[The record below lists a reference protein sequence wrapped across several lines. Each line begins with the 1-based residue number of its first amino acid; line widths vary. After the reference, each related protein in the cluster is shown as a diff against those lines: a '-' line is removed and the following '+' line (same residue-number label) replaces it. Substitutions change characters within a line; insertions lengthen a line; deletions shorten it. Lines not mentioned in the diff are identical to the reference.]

1 VLERKFE
8 YLVALAKEG
17 HFGRAASA
25 CLVSQPTL
33 SAAIQ
38 QLEAELGVQIVKRG
52 QRFQGFTEQGEL
64 VLAAAQRMAMEC
76 DRLRQNLRD
85 RRNDFSGM
93 LRIGVLG
100 SVIPLLKTFTI
111 PFRRCY
117 PDVNLKVTILNS
129 FDVRQ
134 AFEESSLDI
143 AITYLDR
150 ALRRYNRTR
159 VLYTEE
165 YELLIRK
172 GTAFSGRKSVSWEEL
187 GQLPLCLFPPESHIF
202 GAREAALLNETLSKT
217 SHIITSAVWMVI
229 DHVRT
234 GNWASVLPRPVRMM
248 ISDDDELEA
257 VPLPTAGKPASV
269 AIAIPNREPV
279 SPVAQAFFEVA
290 TSEEALRT
298 LRHLLQIANESVED
312 LDGKP
317 RPKRGTKRR
326 LAANAARPPVRG
338 RRKSARS
345 N

>member
-1 VLERKFE
+1 VLERKLE
-8 YLVALAKEG
+8 YLIALAKEE
-17 HFGRAASA
+17 HFARAASA

-64 VLAAAQRMAMEC
+64 VLAAAQRMALEC

-85 RRNDFSGM
+85 RSDDFSGL

-100 SVIPLLKTFTI
+100 SVVPLLKTFTI
-111 PFRRCY
+111 RFHRRY
-117 PDVNLKVTILNS
+117 PDVNLKVTFLNA
-129 FDVRQ
+129 FDVQQ

-150 ALRRYNRTR
+150 ALRRYNHTR

-172 GTAFSGRKSVSWEEL
+172 GTTFSGRKSVSWEEL
-187 GQLPLCLFPPESHIF
+187 GQLPLCLLPPENHIF
-202 GAREAALLNETLSKT
+202 GGREAALLNAALSKT
-217 SHIITSAVWMVI
+217 SHIITSAVWMVM

-234 GNWASVLPRPVRMM
+234 GQWASVLPRPVRIM
-248 ISDDDELEA
+248 ISGDDELEA
-257 VPLPTAGKPASV
+257 IPLPMAGKPASV

-290 TSEEALRT
+290 TSEEAFRT
-298 LRHLLQIANESVED
+298 LRLLLQTGTDSVED
-312 LDGKP
+312 VDGRP
-317 RPKRGTKRR
+317 RLSRIGS
-326 LAANAARPPVRG
+326 VRG
-338 RRKSARS
+338 PARRRATSGS
-345 N
+345 